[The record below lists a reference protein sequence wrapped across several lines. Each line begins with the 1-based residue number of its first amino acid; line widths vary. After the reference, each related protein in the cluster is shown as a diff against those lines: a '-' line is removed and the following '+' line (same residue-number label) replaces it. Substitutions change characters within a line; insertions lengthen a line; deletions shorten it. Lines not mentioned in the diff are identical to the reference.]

1 MSLLPLN
8 TELGRL
14 EIIEVYE
21 YYDQPCLFSCKNEKG
36 AIFLAIWSTDEMW
49 LYVPVTEERINEGI
63 QIRDYY
69 FNSEKGYVYLVR
81 NKVTGNKVEKINC
94 NELIDDWLPIEGEYL

>member
-36 AIFLAIWSTDEMW
+36 DMFLAIWSTDEIW
-49 LYVPVTEERINEGI
+49 LYVLITEDKLKEKI

-69 FNSEKGYVYLVR
+69 LNSDSGIVY
-81 NKVTGNKVEKINC
+81 KVFSSNIVEEVNPS
-94 NELIDDWLPIEGEYL
+94 ELLDDWLPIPNEFL